1 MRKFLKITGIAF
13 VAIVLLLA
21 AGLSAAALLFD
32 PNDYREQLAKA
43 VSEQTGRDFRIEGEL
58 SLSLFPWLAV
68 DAGAMELANAEGF
81 TDDGPFARFER
92 AAVGIELLPLLLRRE
107 VVLDDVALEGLTL
120 NLAVDAQ
127 GNNNWSD
134 LAQASA
140 PTEEPQAPAP
150 EPPPEEGE
158 QMPIKSLAISGI
170 NIQDA
175 ALTYRDA
182 AAGTTH
188 RIEAINLSTGRVE
201 AGQPTAFDLSARYA
215 GDAPALNATLELSSV
230 IHADIKTMAV
240 EMRELALN
248 LAAEGASIPQ
258 GEQKASLTGTLAY
271 NGEAGTL
278 QFADG
283 RLQAAGVMADLNV
296 SGKDLTGS
304 QPSFSGTLKT
314 ETFSPRSVADRLAIA
329 LPPPSDDEVLQ
340 SASADMRFEASTSSA
355 RIPQITI
362 KLDDTTAQGNAG
374 VTDFG
379 TQRIVFDL
387 ALDTINIDRYL
398 PEQAQ
403 VKEATGE
410 DAPKESTGSIND
422 MVIPVEM
429 LEGLNAKGTLTI
441 GELVA
446 QGMAMRNVTLAIDAP
461 IGQAKV
467 QNLTADLYGGTVNLE
482 SRITPGATP
491 RYDTRLKVDSVAG
504 GDLVSD
510 FIGRD
515 LLQGL
520 ANMELDLR
528 SSGRTV
534 GDVRRALD
542 GTVNIR
548 LSDGAVKG
556 FDIARTLRTA
566 YAQFKGQAVDTAQG
580 PAQTDFAS
588 LVASA
593 TIEDGVLRLKDLDGR
608 NPLFRLLGDG
618 TVNLVN
624 EELNVLARPSIVKTL
639 EGQGGA
645 ELSELAGIEIPIRVS
660 GGWSNPKV
668 RLDLKQA
675 LQQQATEEVREKVDE
690 RKEEL
695 REKARKEEQRLQEK
709 LNKELG
715 EDAGKAAGDVL
726 RNLFGGG
733 SRGKAESGSD
743 AGASDDAPD
752 AEKQES
758 ATP

>member
-1 MRKFLKITGIAF
+1 MRKFLKITGITLA
-13 VAIVLLLA
+13 AIVLLLA

-32 PNDYREQLAKA
+32 PNDYRDQIASA

-58 SLSLFPWLAV
+58 SLSLFPWLAI
-68 DAGAMELANAEGF
+68 DAGAMELSNAEGF
-81 TDDGPFARFER
+81 TDDGPFARFEH

-107 VVLDDVALEGLTL
+107 VVLDEVTLEGLTL

-140 PTEEPQAPAP
+140 SAEAPQAPEA
-150 EPPPEEGE
+150 PPEGSE
-158 QMPIKSLAISGI
+158 QMPIQSLAISGI

-182 AAGTTH
+182 VAGTTH
-188 RIEAINLSTGRVE
+188 RIEAIHLGTGRVE
-201 AGQPTAFDLSARYA
+201 LGQPTAFDLSARYVS
-215 GDAPALNATLELSSV
+215 DAPALNATFELSSV
-230 IHADIKTMAV
+230 IHADVETMAV

-258 GEQKASLTGTLAY
+258 GEQKASLTGTLSY

-283 RLQAAGVMADLNV
+283 RLQAAGVMADLNL
-296 SGKDLTGS
+296 SGKGLAGG

-314 ETFSPRSVADRLAIA
+314 ETFSPRSVAERLAIA
-329 LPPPSDDEVLQ
+329 LPDSSDDKVLQ

-355 RIPQITI
+355 RIPQITV

-379 TQRIVFDL
+379 SQRIVFDL
-387 ALDTINIDRYL
+387 ALDALNVDRYL

-403 VKEATGE
+403 VKETTGE
-410 DAPKESTGSIND
+410 DAPEGSSGSIND

-446 QGMAMRNVTLAIDAP
+446 QGMTMRNVKLAIDAP
-461 IGQAKV
+461 VGQAKV
-467 QNLTADLYGGTVNLE
+467 QNLTADMYGGTVNLE

-491 RYDTRLKVDSVAG
+491 RYDTRLKVASVAG
-504 GDLVSD
+504 GDMVSD

-534 GDVRRALD
+534 GDIRRALD
-542 GTVNIR
+542 GAINIR

-566 YAQFKGQAVDTAQG
+566 YAQFKGQTVDAAQG
-580 PAQTDFAS
+580 PVQTDFAS
-588 LVASA
+588 LMASA
-593 TIEDGVLRLKDLDGR
+593 TIEDGVLRLQSLDGR

-618 TVNLVN
+618 TINLVS

-645 ELSELAGIEIPIRVS
+645 ELAELAGIEIPIRVS
-660 GGWSNPKV
+660 GGWSNPRV

-675 LQQQATEEVREKVDE
+675 LQQQATEEVRERVDE
-690 RKEEL
+690 RKDEL

-733 SRGKAESGSD
+733 SRDGSGSGSGGD
-743 AGASDDAPD
+743 A
-752 AEKQES
+752 AEAEQKES
-758 ATP
+758 QSP